1 MTQIVSGLGNQGPGG
16 NSSPGDAQAGPTP
29 TAYRGPR
36 QYWTGRPLQ
45 LASYS
50 GNIGPG
56 GTVGFRVEIFESR
69 MRVKIS
75 LLFIQPGG
83 GTGSV
88 AGKLTTLWLAEYEQ
102 ASRETG
108 NPRIIK
114 CTDVEGT
121 QSAPTAIPFNAGLQG
136 YSREFVTAGD
146 AAEGIITIGAQGGD
160 STACDL
166 WLQTRIQPEAIRF
179 PEKEWDEIKQG
190 FVVMRLL
197 NVLVT

>member
-1 MTQIVSGLGNQGPGG
+1 MTQIPSGLSNQGAGT
-16 NSSPGDAQAGPTP
+16 NASPGDAQAGPTP

-50 GNIGPG
+50 GNIAAG
-56 GTVGFRVEIFESR
+56 GSVGFRVEIFESR

-75 LLFIQPGG
+75 LLFVPAVGVD
-83 GTGSV
+83 GSA

-102 ASRETG
+102 AARETG

-121 QSAPTAIPFNAGLQG
+121 QAAPTAIPFNAGLKG

-160 STACDL
+160 SIPMDL

-179 PEKEWDEIKQG
+179 PDKEWEEIKQG
-190 FVVMRLL
+190 FLVQRLV